1 MIKKDNYK
9 ILGIPPVAT
18 LEEIK
23 KAYRAASKK
32 YHPDLNPDLK
42 LYSEEKMRE
51 LVGAYEVL
59 SDVDKRK
66 EYDKQPFFQLRRAR
80 KVPSKYAV
88 PDPKKK
94 GHAKPLRAEGSLL
107 DRLFAPFMKKSET
120 GTGVHLDPKKADERF
135 TLGLSLANNESF
147 FEQAI
152 SEFKLAL
159 KYDPEHV
166 EALYNIG
173 ILCYKLGMFEES
185 VVHFQK
191 VLAISK
197 EDPYAKRMIAI
208 LSEDY

>member
-1 MIKKDNYK
+1 MIKKDYYK
-9 ILGIPPVAT
+9 ILCIQPIAT

-51 LVGAYEVL
+51 LVGAYEAL
-59 SDVDKRK
+59 SDTVKRK
-66 EYDKQPFFQLRRAR
+66 EYDKQLFFQLRRGR
-80 KVPSKYAV
+80 KISSKYAV
-88 PDPKKK
+88 LDSKKK
-94 GHAKPLRAEGSLL
+94 DQGKALRKEGSLL

-120 GTGVHLDPKKADERF
+120 GAGVHIDPKKADERF

-147 FEQAI
+147 YEQAI
-152 SEFKLAL
+152 NEFKLAVR
-159 KYDPEHV
+159 YDPDHV

-197 EDPYAKRMIAI
+197 EDPYAKRMISI